1 MCLVNFKLNATLC
14 DPKYNATSDNSSSI
28 ESLLLESDDDAMSPS
43 SSVTDRVQSYVSTLK
58 IYESVINTLP
68 AIIFALVLGPWSEKN
83 GRKPLMIVPTVGFV
97 LSTFFYMLIEY
108 ADSWPAEFL
117 LIAGI
122 PASLLGGWS
131 TYSLAINR

>member
-14 DPKYNATSDNSSSI
+14 DPKYNATSDNSSS
-28 ESLLLESDDDAMSPS
+28 ESEDDAISPS

-58 IYESVINTLP
+58 IYESFINTIP

-97 LSTFFYMLIEY
+97 LSTFFYMLIQY
-108 ADSWPAEFL
+108 ADSWPAEL
-117 LIAGI
+117 LLLAGI